1 MLRKVYLEGEIAEKF
16 GTEFSMDVSTFR
28 EALSCF
34 ETNLEN
40 FREYLLECH
49 EKGIGFTCAVEGNP
63 LETDEELFLQYP
75 EGSFTIVAIPAG
87 SNSGIGKIF
96 AAIAIVAL
104 VIWTGGQALAL
115 ANASAAA
122 AGSATTAFSVG
133 AAIAA
138 TGPLGLAMLGV
149 AVNLAIA
156 GIQQL
161 MAPDPSVDGV
171 QQDESYLFQGSGQT
185 ILEGDPVPILYG
197 QLRIPGRPISFEI
210 KNSERQFVDFVEPS
224 EDWTPPQRN
233 WAGEGGGGGGTA
245 PNDDKYSNQV
255 LD

>member
-16 GTEFSMDVSTFR
+16 GSEFSMNVSTFK
-28 EALSCF
+28 EAVSCF
-34 ETNLEN
+34 EANLEG
-40 FREYLLECH
+40 FREYLVECH
-49 EKGIGFTCAVEGNP
+49 EKGIGFTCAVEGKS
-63 LETDEELFLQYP
+63 LEIEDELFLKQN

-87 SNSGIGKIF
+87 SKSAIGKIF
-96 AAIAIVAL
+96 AAIAIIAIVYF
-104 VIWTGGQALAL
+104 TGGFGTVAGGW
-115 ANASAAA
+115 ASAGAA
-122 AGSATTAFSVG
+122 AGGGLTTLGTLAVG
-133 AAIAA
+133 
-138 TGPLGLAMLGV
+138 L

-161 MAPDPSVDGV
+161 MAPDPSVDGI

-224 EDWTPPQRN
+224 EDWTPPQN
-233 WAGEGGGGGGTA
+233 NGDGGGNGGGGTA
-245 PNDDKYSNQV
+245 PNDDKYPNRV

>member
-16 GTEFSMDVSTFR
+16 GSEFSMDVSTFK
-28 EALSCF
+28 EAVSCF
-34 ETNLEN
+34 EINLEG
-40 FREYLLECH
+40 FREYLVECN
-49 EKGIGFTCAVEGNP
+49 EKGIGFTCAVEGKP

-75 EGSFTIVAIPAG
+75 EGSFTIIAIPAG
-87 SNSGIGKIF
+87 SKSALGKIF
-96 AAIAIVAL
+96 AAIAIVAIML
-104 VIWTGGQALAL
+104 TPGLREYFIVNGSLTMLGT
-115 ANASAAA
+115 AAA
-122 AGSATTAFSVG
+122 S
-133 AAIAA
+133 
-138 TGPLGLAMLGV
+138 L

-161 MAPDPSVDGV
+161 MAPDPSVDGI

-210 KNSERQFVDFVEPS
+210 KNSEKQFVDFVEPS
-224 EDWTPPQRN
+224 EDWTPPQN
-233 WAGEGGGGGGTA
+233 NGDGGGGNGGGGGTA
-245 PNDDKYSNQV
+245 PNDDKYPNQV